1 MRRLAAVVL
10 VLAAAVVVSGAAAPT
25 PPPTLTSG
33 QLTVGINMPS
43 EGFQVG
49 VVTGA
54 EVIYA
59 RGLEIDLARALA
71 ARLGLS
77 QTTFVQS
84 RFDRLISTGTKP
96 WDLAIA
102 EITITPARRQSV
114 DFSLA
119 YMTVDQGVLAAQTVD
134 RVPTTIA
141 GLRALRICAM
151 RKTTG
156 QYVAQKTIAPTRP
169 VRLDANV
176 PTLMLDLQTGRCE
189 AAVYDA
195 PALGTLKARAPLRYG
210 PFVGVIQTRED
221 YGIALPHGSL
231 LVAPVN
237 RALRALIADGTM
249 DRLTKKWLTANPD
262 RLRVLR

>member
-10 VLAAAVVVSGAAAPT
+10 VLAAAVVPGAAAPT

-33 QLTVGINMPS
+33 RLTVGINMPS

-49 VVTGA
+49 VVNGA
-54 EVIYA
+54 DVIYA

-71 ARLGLS
+71 ARLGLV
-77 QTTFVQS
+77 QTTLVQS
-84 RFDRLISTGTKP
+84 RFDRLISAGTKP

-114 DFSLA
+114 DFSVP
-119 YMTVDQGVLAAQTVD
+119 YMSVDQGVLAAQTVE

-141 GLRALRICAM
+141 GLRRLRICAM
-151 RKTTG
+151 RRTTG
-156 QYVAQKTIAPTRP
+156 QHVAQTTIVPTRP

-189 AAVYDA
+189 AVVYDA
-195 PALGTLKARAPLRYG
+195 PALGTLKARAPARYG
-210 PFVGVIQTRED
+210 PFVGVIRTREE
-221 YGIALPHGSL
+221 YGIALPHGSV

-237 RALRALIADGTM
+237 RALQELIADGTM
-249 DRLTKKWLTANPD
+249 ERLTKKWLTVD
-262 RLRVLR
+262 LEKLRVLR